1 MDQVVSSG
9 VLPWVETP
17 DQAVVWAYALGLH
30 EEAEEVLERSMED
43 VRTGSASPTR
53 TYFPLWYAIGE
64 RSGARISGGARTP
77 TAGLFSSGVVPDFTA
92 MTAALSTIG
101 SPPASSGGGGSGG
114 GFGGGSSGGGGGGA
128 GGGF

>member
-1 MDQVVSSG
+1 MDQVVAAKA
-9 VLPWVETP
+9 LPWIETP
-17 DQAVVWAYALGLH
+17 DQAMTWAYALGLH

-43 VRTGSASPTR
+43 VRTGAASPTR
-53 TYFPLWYAIGE
+53 TYFPLWYTLGD
-64 RSGARISGGARTP
+64 RTSPRISGGARAP

-101 SPPASSGGGGSGG
+101 NPPASSGGAGGG
-114 GFGGGSSGGGGGGA
+114 GFSGGSSGGGGGGA